1 MARELFSI
9 EKGLRLLKEN
19 LDAAQDNSI
28 DILFGVGAPGGD
40 AGEQDGAFEGSIYL
54 DTDNTDDTKI
64 YVKNANAGAA
74 ADWELLRSR
83 QIWNVIG
90 VAVEAA
96 DMGTFTGS
104 TLSDN
109 QDIKTLLQEL
119 ENAVEAITGDVRT
132 QQAGVTA
139 AVTLDSVGVDSVL
152 ACEWEV
158 HMREDAS
165 PANVKVEKVIA
176 LHDGTSGADA
186 VNVDDSVFAKLRIGS
201 NFNADISVDLNGT
214 GAGQTMRLRVSSS
227 TAGVTFTARR
237 TTVTAP

>member
-1 MARELFSI
+1 MARDLFSV

-19 LDAAQDNSI
+19 LDSAQDNSI
-28 DILFGVGAPGGD
+28 DILFGSGAPGGD
-40 AGEQDGAFEGSIYL
+40 AGEQDGAFEGSLYL
-54 DTDNTDDTKI
+54 DTDNTGDLRLYT
-64 YVKNANAGAA
+64 KNANAGAA
-74 ADWELLRSR
+74 ADWELIRSR
-83 QIWNVIG
+83 QLWNVIG

-119 ENAVEAITGDVRT
+119 ETAVEAITGDVRT
-132 QQAGVTA
+132 QQSGVTA
-139 AVTLDSVGVDSVL
+139 ATTLDSVGVDTVL

-158 HMREDAS
+158 HAREDAS
-165 PANVKVEKVIA
+165 PANVKVFKIIA
-176 LHDGTSGADA
+176 VHDGTAVADA
-186 VNVDDSVFAKLRIGS
+186 VNVDDSVFAKLRLGS
-201 NFNADISVDLNGT
+201 NFNTSVGVVLSGT
-214 GAGQTMRLRVSSS
+214 GASQEMQLQVSSS

>member
-1 MARELFSI
+1 MARELFGI

-19 LDAAQDNSI
+19 LDSAQDNSI
-28 DILFGVGAPGGD
+28 DILFGSGAPGGD
-40 AGEQDGAFEGSIYL
+40 AGEQDGAFEGSLYL
-54 DTDNTDDTKI
+54 NTDNTGDTRLYAKI
-64 YVKNANAGAA
+64 ANAGAA
-74 ADWELLRSR
+74 ADWELVRSKS
-83 QIWNVIG
+83 IWDVIG

-119 ENAVEAITGDVRT
+119 ETAVEAITGDVRT
-132 QQAGVTA
+132 QQVGVTA
-139 AVTLDSVGVDSVL
+139 ATTLDSIGVDNIL

-158 HMREDAS
+158 HMREDAT
-165 PANVKVEKVIA
+165 PANVKVAKIIA
-176 LHDGTSGADA
+176 VHDGTSGADA
-186 VNVDDSVFAKLRIGS
+186 VNVDDSVFARLKLGA

-214 GAGQTMRLRVSSS
+214 GVSQEMRLRVSSS

-237 TTVTAP
+237 TTITAP